1 MNMFTC
7 DLQSSRWPFFHF
19 TLLYFTY
26 LTCFLY
32 FPLFHLT
39 AFSNK
44 KRRPTCRN
52 SFSAVSKALML
63 SNGAFFAEWCTLQRK
78 TKRKHGIDEKSTVSA
93 NAKNRA
99 PRAAHKQHSHHLPNT
114 LSSKGA
120 NQEALLAVHPALRP
134 PRSAPYRGERTSKL
148 GDRIYHLS
156 RANPPKLGRIR
167 VDFEK
172 LWSRRFSRKVHDPKK
187 SHFCLGSFSLV
198 STIFSILS
206 SLSGRTRPHLALE
219 TQNFRN
225 NSHKKF

>member
-1 MNMFTC
+1 MWWSF
-7 DLQSSRWPFFHF
+7 LLRYKRF
-19 TLLYFTY
+19 TLL
-26 LTCFLY
+26 
-32 FPLFHLT
+32 HLT

-187 SHFCLGSFSLV
+187 SHFWLGSFPLLSRY
-198 STIFSILS
+198 FSILS
-206 SLSGRTRPHLALE
+206 SLSGRIRPHLALE